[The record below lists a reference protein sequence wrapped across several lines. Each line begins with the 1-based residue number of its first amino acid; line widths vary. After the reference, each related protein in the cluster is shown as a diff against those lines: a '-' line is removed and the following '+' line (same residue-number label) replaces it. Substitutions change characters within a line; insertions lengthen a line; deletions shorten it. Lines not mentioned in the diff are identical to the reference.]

1 MKRCFSEVLTI
12 INGRNQKEV
21 EDVNGQFPIYGSGG
35 IMGYANQ
42 SLCPAETVII
52 GRKGSINNPLFSSQ
66 PFWNVDTAFGL
77 VPDRSVL
84 LPKYLYYFCKKFDFL
99 KLNTTVT
106 IPSLTK
112 ANLLNIE
119 IEVPNLSVQENR
131 INKLGMIDRVLETN
145 SELLGQLDNL
155 VKSRFIEM
163 FGLPGTDPKG
173 LGLETLDHLCTINPK
188 KNKDSRLEDEK
199 LKASFIPMSSVSE
212 DGLITNAEIKTV
224 GELKKGFTY
233 FEDNDVSFAKITPC
247 MENGKGAVVHNLENG
262 IGFGSTE
269 FHVLRPK
276 ENCNSTWL
284 YTLLSFPKFRTDAAR
299 HMTGSAGQR
308 RVPAQYLAS
317 YRTVIPAITQ
327 QNQFAQFAERTAK
340 SKLAIQKSIDEL
352 EILKKSLMQ
361 EYFG

>member
-155 VKSRFIEM
+155 VKSR
-163 FGLPGTDPKG
+163 
-173 LGLETLDHLCTINPK
+173 
-188 KNKDSRLEDEK
+188 
-199 LKASFIPMSSVSE
+199 V
-212 DGLITNAEIKTV
+212 
-224 GELKKGFTY
+224 
-233 FEDNDVSFAKITPC
+233 
-247 MENGKGAVVHNLENG
+247 
-262 IGFGSTE
+262 
-269 FHVLRPK
+269 
-276 ENCNSTWL
+276 
-284 YTLLSFPKFRTDAAR
+284 
-299 HMTGSAGQR
+299 
-308 RVPAQYLAS
+308 
-317 YRTVIPAITQ
+317 
-327 QNQFAQFAERTAK
+327 
-340 SKLAIQKSIDEL
+340 IDENSR
-352 EILKKSLMQ
+352 KKVVKKYETIGLL
-361 EYFG
+361 